1 MYHTHVQGTLT
12 NEHQSFIYFAT
23 LLESMVVDIGGKD
36 YEMGSVY
43 KGCFMFR

>member
-1 MYHTHVQGTLT
+1 MYDTHVQGTLT
-12 NEHQSFIYFAT
+12 NELQSFVYSAT

-43 KGCFMFR
+43 TGCYMFG